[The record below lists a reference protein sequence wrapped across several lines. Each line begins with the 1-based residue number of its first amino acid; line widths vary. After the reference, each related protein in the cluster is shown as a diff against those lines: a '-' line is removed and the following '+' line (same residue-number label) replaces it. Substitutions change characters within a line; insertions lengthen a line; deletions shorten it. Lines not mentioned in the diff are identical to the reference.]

1 MKRISSWLL
10 GLGIAIGILGFSTF
24 VSAAPEQISGV
35 ATTCVEQGEKTVCT
49 FAIKPWGPDFKGV
62 YGYTVDTLGKGVDWK
77 TDPRV
82 QVYSTR
88 TGKAYA
94 KTDETMLGLQTGD
107 LVIITKSKP
116 APKAIIKVAEP
127 AAPADKI
134 VVFKSGDVPHALAL
148 EELGDA
154 SAWSLAGVRFLH
166 PARDEEF
173 AKTDEATRR
182 YPVGTRM
189 VIAHELL
196 SSRSKGSVG
205 VESKTPAG
213 DRKIVAIAPVMP
225 PARVAQKAT
234 QAKPPTTYKAAFVLP
249 IPKMEPTKPAAENP
263 PPSVPQ
269 SIMLGRQG
277 AERLRHNAAMLNEQ
291 AEADRREEVSLSKA
305 GYAIWAIL
313 FSILAGFPFLLLY
326 RRGSGNVPPQREEQE
341 GCPARIA
348 GLLVRYWVIVAGL
361 YERLSER
368 IKDWMG
374 PATLHEDPPDPREM
388 WAHFVKPEYLGSER
402 RSQEA
407 LDVFRRKLYKSLR
420 SFFSSVDQVEVSLAA
435 EGQLIAV
442 ITFSLAFVEEMLKD
456 SLNGALAQFFKGD
469 GAQINGQRFAPR
481 DIQFGVSPGGQRV
494 ATVVFET
501 AGSSVAV

>member
-1 MKRISSWLL
+1 MKQISSWLL
-10 GLGIAIGILGFSTF
+10 GLGIAIGILGSHAL
-24 VSAAPEQISGV
+24 VSAAPEQVSGV
-35 ATTCVEQGEKTVCT
+35 ANSCVEQGEKAVCT

-62 YGYTVDTLGKGVDWK
+62 YGYTVDVLGKDADWK
-77 TDPRV
+77 SDPRV

-116 APKAIIKVAEP
+116 APIKAVLP
-127 AAPADKI
+127 AIPADKI

-148 EELGDA
+148 VELGDS

-189 VIAHELL
+189 VLAYELVANR
-196 SSRSKGSVG
+196 SRGSVG
-205 VESKTPAG
+205 VASNTPAG
-213 DRKIVAIAPVMP
+213 DRKVVTLAPVMP
-225 PARVAQKAT
+225 SMKT
-234 QAKPPTTYKAAFVLP
+234 AKKAAKKIEPPKAAVALP
-249 IPKMEPTKPAAENP
+249 VPTEATKPAAEKP

-277 AERLRHNAAMLNEQ
+277 TERLRQNAALLDEQ
-291 AEADRREEVSLSKA
+291 AEASRREEALLQKT
-305 GYAIWAIL
+305 GYALGAIL
-313 FSILAGFPFLLLY
+313 IAVLAGFPALLLY
-326 RRGSGNVPPQREEQE
+326 RGGSGDTSPPKEAQEEH
-341 GCPARIA
+341 PARIA
-348 GLLVRYWVIVAGL
+348 SLLVRYWGMIAGL
-361 YERLSER
+361 CERLSER
-368 IKDWMG
+368 IKDWRA
-374 PATLHEDPPDPREM
+374 PITFHEDPPDLREM
-388 WAHFVKPEYLGSER
+388 WARFGKPESEYLGYER

-420 SFFSSVDQVEVSLAA
+420 SFFSSVDQVEVRFAT

-456 SLNGALAQFFKGD
+456 SLHGALTQFFKGD

-481 DIQFGVSPGGQRV
+481 EIQFSASPKGQRV

-501 AGSSVAV
+501 VGSSVAV